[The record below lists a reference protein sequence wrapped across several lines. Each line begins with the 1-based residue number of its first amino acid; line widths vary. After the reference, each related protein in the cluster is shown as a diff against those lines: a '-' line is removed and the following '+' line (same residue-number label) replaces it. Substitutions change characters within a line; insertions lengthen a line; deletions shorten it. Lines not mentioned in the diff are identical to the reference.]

1 MFNRGAELFRK
12 VLTCLQVK
20 LHEFMEGTQQQ
31 KSFFV
36 ELWDVGGSHSQRNTR
51 HVFFH
56 TVHGIILV
64 HDLANRKSCHNLGR
78 WLAEVS
84 CLWTCDVLLKLV
96 LLYFDVDDGRA
107 LSLGRIGSSSSAFQV
122 LTVTPT
128 SR

>member
-1 MFNRGAELFRK
+1 MGLNSF
-12 VLTCLQVK
+12 QVK

-78 WLAEVS
+78 WLAEVRKN
-84 CLWTCDVLLKLV
+84 DFFFNLL
-96 LLYFDVDDGRA
+96 
-107 LSLGRIGSSSSAFQV
+107 
-122 LTVTPT
+122 
-128 SR
+128 

>member
-1 MFNRGAELFRK
+1 MNRF
-12 VLTCLQVK
+12 QVK
-20 LHEFMEGTQQQ
+20 LHEFQEGTQQQ

-78 WLAEVS
+78 WLAEVFEIS
-84 CLWTCDVLLKLV
+84 E
-96 LLYFDVDDGRA
+96 LYEIQVC
-107 LSLGRIGSSSSAFQV
+107 FQGN
-122 LTVTPT
+122 P
-128 SR
+128 S

>member
-1 MFNRGAELFRK
+1 M
-12 VLTCLQVK
+12 K

-84 CLWTCDVLLKLV
+84 YLWTYDVLLKLV
-96 LLYFDVDDGRA
+96 LLFVACTAQCPIAHQRTGVWN
-107 LSLGRIGSSSSAFQV
+107 S
-122 LTVTPT
+122 
-128 SR
+128 

>member
-1 MFNRGAELFRK
+1 MNWS
-12 VLTCLQVK
+12 QVK
-20 LHEFMEGTQQQ
+20 LHEFQEGTQQQ

-78 WLAEVS
+78 WLAEVMTFYNHMKYMS
-84 CLWTCDVLLKLV
+84 
-96 LLYFDVDDGRA
+96 A
-107 LSLGRIGSSSSAFQV
+107 LINLRFQGN
-122 LTVTPT
+122 PC
-128 SR
+128 

>member
-1 MFNRGAELFRK
+1 MGCSIEVVLVIPRFRIRMK
-12 VLTCLQVK
+12 SFQVK

-78 WLAEVS
+78 WLAEVRKNGS
-84 CLWTCDVLLKLV
+84 FFN
-96 LLYFDVDDGRA
+96 LLYNR
-107 LSLGRIGSSSSAFQV
+107 R
-122 LTVTPT
+122 
-128 SR
+128 